1 MTGTPDQTQSK
12 TRAFVIG
19 MTTEERLL
27 VVLKKE
33 LYAGSW
39 DEILADLQARL
50 KTIDRRLARDVNF
63 NEAEDLGD
71 SAIQVLNKEEF
82 LYDHNQ
88 VIERLGEVERA
99 LQRIK
104 NGSYGISEVSGK
116 PIPVE
121 RLEAIPTAATLVGE
135 QPVL

>member
-1 MTGTPDQTQSK
+1 MLSK
-12 TRAFVIG
+12 SQLTAF
-19 MTTEERLL
+19 RK
-27 VVLKKE
+27 VLE
-33 LYAGSW
+33 Q
-39 DEILADLQARL
+39 EQIDLQARL
-50 KTIDRRLARDVNF
+50 QTIDRRLARDVNF

>member
-1 MTGTPDQTQSK
+1 MLSK
-12 TRAFVIG
+12 SQLTAF
-19 MTTEERLL
+19 RK
-27 VVLKKE
+27 VLE
-33 LYAGSW
+33 Q
-39 DEILADLQARL
+39 EQIDLQARL